1 MADNFQNKYHLA
13 TTVNQLQAQKLSQQV
28 FIGPLN
34 TLAQHQFI
42 STNNIRY
49 VIGILPCH
57 KCCYYLKDFEPNQFT
72 CINVDPDFNVQRLTE
87 FEGECLMR
95 FNTKFTPN
103 LEVLTDHK
111 INNSI
116 VTNLDIQK
124 ILQEFILIMNCIKQK
139 DPQAGVLLFSLNGN
153 DNLLSLFTC
162 AYVQDSLNCDSSSA
176 YGYLKS
182 IRPSIKEIE
191 RGSGYAN
198 ELLKFEINN
207 KAKKLQLENSQNT
220 IRVKSKR
227 SVTDCDDHLEVE
239 MEYPRSFKRSF

>member
-1 MADNFQNKYHLA
+1 MSLDNFANRYHLA

-34 TLAQHQFI
+34 TLAQHEFL

-49 VIGILPCH
+49 VIGVLACQ
-57 KCCYYLKDFEPNQFT
+57 KCCYYLKDFEPSNFT
-72 CINVDPDFNVQRLTE
+72 CINIDPDFNIQKLTD

-95 FNTKFTPN
+95 FNSKFTPN
-103 LEVLTDHK
+103 LERLTDNK

-116 VTNLDIQK
+116 ITNLDPQK
-124 ILQEFILIMNCIKQK
+124 VLRDFIHVMNCIKQK

-153 DNLLSLFTC
+153 DNLLNLFTC
-162 AYVQDSLNCDSSSA
+162 AYVQDSLNCGAASA
-176 YGYLKS
+176 YSYLKS

-198 ELLKFEINN
+198 ELMKFEVAN
-207 KAKKLQLENSQNT
+207 KARKLQEEQIHSAV
-220 IRVKSKR
+220 RVKR

-239 MEYPRSFKRSF
+239 MEYPRTLKRTF